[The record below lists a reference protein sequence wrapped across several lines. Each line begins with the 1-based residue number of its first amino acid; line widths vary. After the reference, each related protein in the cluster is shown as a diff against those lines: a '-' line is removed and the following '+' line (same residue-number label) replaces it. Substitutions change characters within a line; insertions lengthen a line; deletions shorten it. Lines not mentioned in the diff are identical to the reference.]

1 MLTGRMGGAGAG
13 RAVRSSLCPRSRQHS
28 CWCQHSRRLAHDYVH
43 SRGKF
48 SNVSPPSLSLSLSC
62 ALCAGGRPVL
72 V

>member
-13 RAVRSSLCPRSRQHS
+13 STVRSSLCPCRRQHS
-28 CWCQHSRRLAHDYVH
+28 CRRRHSRRLAHDYVH

-48 SNVSPPSLSLSLSC
+48 SYVSPPSLSLSLSR